1 VRNGLHGTWLGHPVH
16 PVLTDIP
23 VGAWTAALVL
33 DLADASSGR
42 DRRAGAACT
51 CIAVGLAGA
60 SAAAVTGATDW
71 QYTHDNARR
80 MGLVHGTLNLAA
92 TGLYAGSWRARRH
105 GRTGRGRAL
114 SAVGYLIAASS
125 AYLGGSMVSRHRIG
139 TDHSDHSLEPRQFT
153 PVLADVDL
161 PDGQLRGVKVE
172 DTSVVLVRSGAR
184 VHAFPERCPHLG
196 GPLSEGWLYRDSI
209 VCPWHGSR
217 FALDGGRVTAGPAT
231 APLECL
237 HVRVRDGQIEVCRR
251 PRVPAA
257 APGSVVAREQRDA
270 DAGN

>member
-1 VRNGLHGTWLGHPVH
+1 VGGYSAIKRQEVSMGRFADAAERVMAAIEGQQWLDVPSYKIEHGYALLLNLMGEATDRVRNGLHGTWLGHPVH

-105 GRTGRGRAL
+105 GRT
-114 SAVGYLIAASS
+114 
-125 AYLGGSMVSRHRIG
+125 
-139 TDHSDHSLEPRQFT
+139 
-153 PVLADVDL
+153 
-161 PDGQLRGVKVE
+161 
-172 DTSVVLVRSGAR
+172 
-184 VHAFPERCPHLG
+184 
-196 GPLSEGWLYRDSI
+196 
-209 VCPWHGSR
+209 
-217 FALDGGRVTAGPAT
+217 
-231 APLECL
+231 
-237 HVRVRDGQIEVCRR
+237 
-251 PRVPAA
+251 
-257 APGSVVAREQRDA
+257 
-270 DAGN
+270 